1 MRRRIA
7 LVVAA
12 FCAVG
17 AVVLAVLPY
26 TGSSQVEVPDASN
39 EAPDADGNF
48 LNLIRITT
56 VQGRCRPPVIS
67 AWRKDGPDDEGLW
80 AVTVG
85 TNMMGYA
92 KANSMGRL
100 CAHSARRRLAGSLG
114 LGVLGVGAVLIGRRI
129 QPPAAPPPAAPPGPC
144 AL

>member
-1 MRRRIA
+1 MAPMRRRIA

-12 FCAVG
+12 FCALG
-17 AVVLAVLPY
+17 AVVLAALPY
-26 TGSSQVEVPDASN
+26 TSSSEVKVPDASN

-48 LNLIRITT
+48 LNLYRITT
-56 VQGRCRPPVIS
+56 VQGRCQPPVIS
-67 AWRKDGPDDEGLW
+67 AWRKDGPDDEGFW

-92 KANSMGRL
+92 KANSMGHL
-100 CAHSARRRLAGSLG
+100 CAHSARKRLLGSLG

-129 QPPAAPPPAAPPGPC
+129 QPPAAPPGEPAPS
-144 AL
+144 